1 MQVTITG
8 IRYRFPSSLPKEV
21 RTEMA
26 EELVRNIPPG
36 TELVLKAEPDNIK
49 DTKAVAVYMNWV
61 QKIGYVSNEELA
73 YVHPLLNSAGEADA
87 LVTANDGHIT
97 MFAEIKNA
105 PHIDSIPL
113 PTERTLPAPP
123 FDPSVFL
130 PFTDDARALDIVAG
144 RLTDC
149 CVCDENAGKLF
160 CFLDHIKPR
169 VRKSISTED
178 TVILSNTQ
186 KKIME
191 MQSSLNLTDT
201 LAERLDELH
210 LFFKNAVGDLKDN
223 DIIKSIFQQHYDQLK
238 VDATTDFN
246 EKYDRFYLNGNID
259 TAPAETIKSEYDRL
273 NKWLLNIPNGVFRG
287 NNEDLAPQ
295 LVYLHLTRRELYD
308 IISVMITRERLAERM
323 NCIIAEEERK
333 QHEEETIIEKLA
345 HDCFYGDK
353 KEARAFLLYI
363 DKTTKPVEITNRVNE
378 LVKQN
383 IISEKSCHRTM
394 WTILHENNLYKPSEN
409 NWNSQ
414 IKAQNPK

>member
-8 IRYRFPSSLPKEV
+8 IRYRFPSSLSKEK

-26 EELVRNIPPG
+26 EELVRKTPPG
-36 TELVLKAEPDNIK
+36 TELILKAEPDNIK

-61 QKIGYVSNEELA
+61 QKIGYVSSEELA

-105 PHIDSIPL
+105 PHNDSIPL

-123 FDPSVFL
+123 FDPSVFI

-149 CVCDENAGKLF
+149 CVCDENADKLF
-160 CFLDHIKPR
+160 CFLDLIKPR

-178 TVILSNTQ
+178 TAIINNTQ
-186 KKIME
+186 KKIMK
-191 MQSSLNLTDT
+191 MQSSLRLTDT
-201 LAERLDELH
+201 QAERLQELN
-210 LFFKNAVGDLKDN
+210 LFFKGTIGDLKDD
-223 DIIKSIFQQHYDQLK
+223 DIRKSIFQQHYDQLK
-238 VDATTDFN
+238 ADATTGFN
-246 EKYDRFYLNGNID
+246 EKYDSFYLKGNID
-259 TAPAETIKSEYDRL
+259 TAPAETIKSEYGRM
-273 NKWLLNIPNGVFRG
+273 NEWLFKLPNGAFRG
-287 NNEDLAPQ
+287 DNDTLAPR
-295 LVYLHLTRRELYD
+295 LVYMHLTRRELYD

-323 NCIIAEEERK
+323 NSILAEEGKK

-353 KEARAFLLYI
+353 EEARAFLLYI
-363 DKTTKPVEITNRVNE
+363 KDIRPIEITKKVNE
-378 LVKQN
+378 LVGKS
-383 IISEKSCHRTM
+383 IISTPSCRHTL
-394 WTILHENNLYKPSEN
+394 WKILNEHGYYNKTES

-414 IKAQNPK
+414 IKSQNHK